1 MGRSVVACAA
11 GNGGV
16 LPPLTPSYASSS
28 VGAGHLGAVPAP
40 EPLAALGPRRVPA
53 LASSLRGPEPP
64 SACSSLP
71 GKRAVNRR
79 GHCSDALAGV

>member
-40 EPLAALGPRRVPA
+40 EPLASCLGPQESPSIGF
-53 LASSLRGPEPP
+53 LPP
-64 SACSSLP
+64 WS
-71 GKRAVNRR
+71 
-79 GHCSDALAGV
+79 